1 MITLCR
7 NKTKGG
13 EAKMI
18 NIDKLNGKIAENRF
32 TRGKLAKAMDIS
44 TRGLSIKLKKGV
56 FNNIE
61 IEKLIKEKNLDE
73 IFLNQFFK
81 TFSAL

>member
-1 MITLCR
+1 
-7 NKTKGG
+7 
-13 EAKMI
+13 MI

-32 TRGKLAKAMDIS
+32 TRGKLAKAMGIS

-61 IEKLIKEKNLDE
+61 IEKLIKILKIWKSHGN
-73 IFLNQFFK
+73 FFWK
-81 TFSAL
+81 FYVVIRQNKKRKIYERK

>member
-1 MITLCR
+1 
-7 NKTKGG
+7 
-13 EAKMI
+13 MI

-32 TRGKLAKAMDIS
+32 TRGKLAKAMVIS

-61 IEKLIKEKNLDE
+61 IEKLIKILKIENPME
-73 IFLNQFFK
+73 IFFENFM
-81 TFSAL
+81 S

>member
-1 MITLCR
+1 
-7 NKTKGG
+7 
-13 EAKMI
+13 MI

-32 TRGKLAKAMDIS
+32 TREKLARAMGIS

-61 IEKLIKEKNLDE
+61 IEKLIKILKIENPME
-73 IFLNQFFK
+73 IFFENFM
-81 TFSAL
+81 S

>member
-32 TRGKLAKAMDIS
+32 TRGKLAKAMGIS

-61 IEKLIKEKNLDE
+61 IEKLIKILKIENPME
-73 IFLNQFFK
+73 IFFENFM
-81 TFSAL
+81 S

>member
-1 MITLCR
+1 
-7 NKTKGG
+7 
-13 EAKMI
+13 MI

-61 IEKLIKEKNLDE
+61 IEKLIKILKIENPME
-73 IFLNQFFK
+73 IFFENFM
-81 TFSAL
+81 S